1 MYLGSGIRLAVS
13 IAVRATVGRRAGIT
27 WPHGNALWWLLSAI
41 AAGCAVSP
49 NLLMLGLHLT
59 DAASAS
65 LILDIEGIFTVLLAW
80 IVFKKNRGQGRMG
93 FDNWIGRKLPGLFL
107 TAGLTDIGIETKRL
121 EPYADTRLVSPE
133 PIRGRRAL
141 SLQRLRRMPPQNDR
155 SGDFVTSG
163 GCRAMAAVPRNQ

>member
-1 MYLGSGIRLAVS
+1 MPALQLAGLLYLGSGIRLAVL

-80 IVFKKNRGQGRMG
+80 IVFKKTAARAEW
-93 FDNWIGRKLPGLFL
+93 DL
-107 TAGLTDIGIETKRL
+107 TTGSVGSYPAC
-121 EPYADTRLVSPE
+121 
-133 PIRGRRAL
+133 
-141 SLQRLRRMPPQNDR
+141 
-155 SGDFVTSG
+155 F
-163 GCRAMAAVPRNQ
+163 